1 MNTSLTKFDFNL
13 KLYLRKG
20 KSSKFSDKIKTRKM
34 THLSSSVERTKYSDN
49 GNKTSSNAL
58 IKKRTNNS
66 IDRISTCSIMKK
78 MNKNNNS
85 NSNCSDNI
93 KNYLYEN
100 LNSSLPFYS
109 INFKD
114 LKYNLNDI
122 IYYGKECIL
131 YKGKYFHNDVCIKE
145 IVNINSLPQEELDKI
160 NNEIDISLKLHHKN
174 IVNTFGYS
182 FNDKRTKFYI
192 ISEYMKNRSLKLFI
206 DTNKGNIPLKQK
218 LLFIYE
224 IALAIEYMHT
234 RNQKF
239 LHRDIKSSNVILDDN
254 MHCKLCDF
262 GMSKYYN
269 NAKLNQNDD
278 NTSNLNTNYQT
289 NSQSTLFWMSPEY
302 LCDGII
308 NEKSDIYSFGI
319 LIWEIF
325 MEDTS
330 PYKNI
335 NINDYLLGNKDVVYN
350 KRPII
355 IDENFKDC
363 PDIKEL
369 MKLMWN
375 QDYNKRPDIGHI
387 IDVLE
392 DLNNQIPFL

>member
-1 MNTSLTKFDFNL
+1 MNTSLNKFDFNL
-13 KLYLRKG
+13 KSFLKKG
-20 KSSKFSDKIKTRKM
+20 KSSRFIDKIKSGKIK
-34 THLSSSVERTKYSDN
+34 HLSSSVERDKYSVN
-49 GNKTSSNAL
+49 RNKTSSNAL
-58 IKKRTNNS
+58 IKKRTNKS
-66 IDRISTCSIMKK
+66 IDRISTSSINKK
-78 MNKNNNS
+78 VDRNYIY
-85 NSNCSDNI
+85 NCSENE

-100 LNSSLPFYS
+100 LTSSLPFYN

-145 IVNINSLPQEELDKI
+145 IVNINSLPEEELDKI
-160 NNEIDISLKLHHKN
+160 KNEINISLKLHHKN

-182 FNDKRTKFYI
+182 FNDKRNKFYI
-192 ISEYMKNRSLKLFI
+192 ISEYMKNRSLKLYI

-224 IALAIEYMHT
+224 ISLAIEYMHT

-254 MHCKLCDF
+254 LHCKLCDF
-262 GMSKYYN
+262 GMSKHYDN
-269 NAKLNQNDD
+269 NKSNQNYD
-278 NTSNLNTNYQT
+278 NTCNLNTNYQT

-355 IDENFKDC
+355 VDDNFKDC
-363 PDIKEL
+363 PDIKDL
-369 MKLMWN
+369 MKLMWD
-375 QDYNKRPDIGHI
+375 QDYNKRPDIGYI
-387 IDVLE
+387 LDMLE
-392 DLNNQIPFL
+392 ILNNQIPFL

>member
-1 MNTSLTKFDFNL
+1 MNTSLNKFDFNL
-13 KLYLRKG
+13 KSFLKKG
-20 KSSKFSDKIKTRKM
+20 KSSHFIDKIKSGKRK
-34 THLSSSVERTKYSDN
+34 HLSSSVERGKYSEN
-49 GNKTSSNAL
+49 RNKASSKGL
-58 IKKRTNNS
+58 IKRRTNKS
-66 IDRISTCSIMKK
+66 IDRSTSSIKK
-78 MNKNNNS
+78 KVNQNNIDS
-85 NSNCSDNI
+85 CSDTIN
-93 KNYLYEN
+93 NYLYDN
-100 LNSSLPFYS
+100 LTSSLSFYN

-114 LKYNLNDI
+114 LNYNLNDI
-122 IYYGKECIL
+122 IYYGKDSIL
-131 YKGKYFHNDVCIKE
+131 YKGKYFHNDICIKE
-145 IVNINSLPQEELDKI
+145 ILNINSLPEDELDKI
-160 NNEIDISLKLHHKN
+160 KNEIDISLKLHHKN

-182 FNDKRTKFYI
+182 FNDKRNKIYI
-192 ISEYMKNRSLKLFI
+192 ISEYMKNGSLKLYI
-206 DTNKGNIPLKQK
+206 DSNKGNIPLKQK

-224 IALAIEYMHT
+224 ISLAIEYMHT
-234 RNQKF
+234 RNQQI
-239 LHRDIKSSNVILDDN
+239 LHRDIKSSNVILDDTL
-254 MHCKLCDF
+254 HCKLCDF
-262 GMSKYYN
+262 GMSKYYYN
-269 NAKLNQNDD
+269 NKSNQNDD
-278 NTSNLNTNYQT
+278 NTCNLNTNYQT

-325 MEDTS
+325 MEDTN

-387 IDVLE
+387 LDVLE
-392 DLNNQIPFL
+392 NLNNQIPFL

>member
-1 MNTSLTKFDFNL
+1 MNTSLNKFDFNL
-13 KLYLRKG
+13 KSFLKKG
-20 KSSKFSDKIKTRKM
+20 KSSRFIDKIKSGKIK
-34 THLSSSVERTKYSDN
+34 HLSSSIERDKYSDN
-49 GNKTSSNAL
+49 RNKTSSNAL
-58 IKKRTNNS
+58 IKKRANKS
-66 IDRISTCSIMKK
+66 IDRISTSSINKK
-78 MNKNNNS
+78 VDRNYIY
-85 NSNCSDNI
+85 NCSENE

-100 LNSSLPFYS
+100 LTSSLPFYN

-145 IVNINSLPQEELDKI
+145 IVNINSLPEEELDKI
-160 NNEIDISLKLHHKN
+160 KNEINISLKLHHKN

-182 FNDKRTKFYI
+182 FNDKRNKFYI
-192 ISEYMKNRSLKLFI
+192 ISEYMKNRSLKLYI

-224 IALAIEYMHT
+224 ISLAIEYMHT

-254 MHCKLCDF
+254 LHCKLCDF
-262 GMSKYYN
+262 GMSKHYDN
-269 NAKLNQNDD
+269 NKSNQNYD
-278 NTSNLNTNYQT
+278 NTCNLNTNYQT

-355 IDENFKDC
+355 VDDNFKDC
-363 PDIKEL
+363 PDIKDL
-369 MKLMWN
+369 MKLMWD
-375 QDYNKRPDIGHI
+375 QDYNKRPDIGYI
-387 IDVLE
+387 LDMLE
-392 DLNNQIPFL
+392 ILNNQIPFL